1 VGESKGGAGAGFA
14 GSLVAIVTPF
24 RGADVDLDAFA
35 SLVEWQVAS
44 GTSGIVVA
52 GTTGESATLHPEER
66 ESLCRRAI
74 AAVKGRVPVIA
85 GTGTNATWST
95 VQLTRAAAQWG
106 VDGMLVVTPYYNK
119 PTQEGLVL
127 HFEEA
132 ARAAAGRPVILYDV
146 PGRTAV
152 TIKEATVK
160 RLARIHGIVALK
172 DATGDLEHVG
182 RLAEETSLALLAGD
196 DAATLECMR
205 LGAKGVI
212 SVAANVVPEKVARLC
227 RDLDERLHEEL
238 LPLFKALFV
247 ESNPIPVKFALHRM
261 GRIKNELRLPL
272 VPLSADHEPT
282 VADALRRA
290 GAI

>member
-1 VGESKGGAGAGFA
+1 VAESKGGAGAGFA

-52 GTTGESATLHPEER
+52 GTTGEAATLHPEER
-66 ESLCRRAI
+66 EALCRRALT
-74 AAVKGRVPVIA
+74 AVKGRVPVTA

-106 VDGMLVVTPYYNK
+106 VDGMLIVTPYYNK

-146 PGRTAV
+146 PGRTGV

-160 RLARIHGIVALK
+160 RLARMHGVVALK
-172 DATGDLEHVG
+172 DATGDLDRVG
-182 RLAEETSLALLAGD
+182 RLAAETPLALLSGD

-205 LGAKGVI
+205 RGAKGVI
-212 SVAANVVPEKVARLC
+212 SVAANVVPEKMARLC
-227 RDLDERLHEEL
+227 RDLDARIHEEL

-272 VPLSADHEPT
+272 VPLSAEHEPT
-282 VADALRRA
+282 VADALRVA

>member
-1 VGESKGGAGAGFA
+1 VAEAGGPRGAGFA

-24 RGADVDLDAFA
+24 RNGDVDLDAFG
-35 SLVEWQVAS
+35 SLVEWHVAS

-52 GTTGESATLHPEER
+52 GTTGEAATLHPEER
-66 ESLCRRAI
+66 ETLVRRAI
-74 AAVKGRVPVIA
+74 AAARGRVPVLL

-106 VDGMLVVTPYYNK
+106 VDGVLVVTPYYIK
-119 PTQEGLVL
+119 PTQEGIFR

-132 ARAAAGRPVILYDV
+132 ARAAAGVPVIAYDV

-160 RLARIHGIVALK
+160 RLARVPGIVALK
-172 DATGDLEHVG
+172 DATGDLDRIG
-182 RLAEETSLALLAGD
+182 RLAAETPLTMLSGD
-196 DAATLECMR
+196 DLTTLEAMR
-205 LGAKGVI
+205 RGAKGVI
-212 SVAANVVPEKVARLC
+212 SVAANVVPEKMAWLC
-227 RDLDERLHEEL
+227 RDRDEKIHEAL
-238 LPLFKALFV
+238 LPLFRALFV

-261 GRIKNELRLPL
+261 GRIRNELRLPL
-272 VPLSADHEPT
+272 VPLSAEHEPT
-282 VADALRRA
+282 VADALRLV

>member
-1 VGESKGGAGAGFA
+1 MGESRGGAGAAFS
-14 GSLVAIVTPF
+14 GSIVAIVTPF
-24 RGADVDLDAFA
+24 KGEDIDLDAFT

-66 ESLCRRAI
+66 ESLCKRAL
-74 AAVKGRVPVIA
+74 AAARGRVPVIA

-152 TIKEATVK
+152 TIKESTAK

-172 DATGDLEHVG
+172 DATGDLERVG
-182 RLAEETSLALLAGD
+182 RLAEETPLALLSGD

-205 LGAKGVI
+205 RGATGVI

-227 RDLDERLHEEL
+227 REEDARLHEEL

-247 ESNPIPVKFALHRM
+247 ETNPIPVKFALHRM
-261 GRIKNELRLPL
+261 GRIRNELRLPL
-272 VPLSADHEPT
+272 VPLSAEHEPT
-282 VADALRRA
+282 VAEALRAA